1 MPAELIRPIGE
12 VFEYAGDFIKVME
25 IPNNSLAPGWCNKC
39 CFKGICSYDPVKAAR
54 GSCLSYHDGRQ
65 GVYFIKVKPVAQ
77 VTKLDLTEY

>member
-25 IPNNSLAPGWCNKC
+25 IPRNSYSPGWCSKC
-39 CFKGICSYDPVKAAR
+39 CFYGTCSQNTVKAKR
-54 GSCLSYHDGRQ
+54 GSCMSYPSGRQ